1 MSHHH
6 GPACS
11 HGHAHGHHGHEHP
24 APADWN
30 RAFAIGVL
38 LNLGFVV
45 VEAVFGW
52 QAGSLALLADAGHN
66 LSDVAGLIL
75 AWGAA
80 LAGRLA
86 PSRYRTYGWRRASI
100 LAALANAVLL
110 LVAMGALAVEA
121 FQRLQVPEPV
131 AGWTVIVVAAVGVLI
146 NGLTAA
152 LFMAGSKD
160 DLNIR
165 GAFLHMAGDAL
176 VSLGVVTAGVLY
188 LQFGWGWLDP
198 VMSLVIAV
206 VIVLGTWGLLRQSLH
221 LAFDGVPEGIDLL
234 EVHACLRDQPGVT
247 GVHDLHVWALGT
259 SEFAL
264 TVHLVMPGGHP
275 GDAFFIEMGQTLM
288 RRFRIHHPTIQIEI
302 DGIDDGCPAPQ
313 VPG

>member
-176 VSLGVVTAGVLY
+176 VSLGVVAAGVLY
-188 LQFGWGWLDP
+188 LLFGWGWLDP

-206 VIVLGTWGLLRQSLH
+206 VIVLGTWSLLRQSLH

-234 EVHACLRDQPGVT
+234 EVHACLRGQPGVT

-264 TVHLVMPGGHP
+264 TAHLVMPDGHP

-288 RRFRIHHPTIQIEI
+288 QRFRIHHPTIQIEI
-302 DGIDDGCPAPQ
+302 DGIDDGCPAPH
-313 VPG
+313 VPR